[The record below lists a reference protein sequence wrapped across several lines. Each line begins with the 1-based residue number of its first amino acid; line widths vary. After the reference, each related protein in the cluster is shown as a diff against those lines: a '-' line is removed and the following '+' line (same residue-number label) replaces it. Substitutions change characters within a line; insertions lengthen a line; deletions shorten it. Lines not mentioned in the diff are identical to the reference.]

1 MSAFRLS
8 WVLPQVA
15 VALRRRPCPVSP
27 TAVVAVNHYHARQDQ
42 PPLCRFVWNL
52 TSFISSRNTAGFS
65 TQPTGDGENEEPPED
80 KPKKPKIK
88 QDPRAR
94 QTISSVGRKI
104 QHRRLLLLDDTGE
117 NLGTFHRADVIRM
130 MEEKQLKL
138 VAVNERADPPV
149 FRLLTGKQIHEE
161 QMKLREKMKN
171 KSGPVQVKEL
181 TMSSDIGSGDL
192 NTKLRQ
198 VSSWLDKKH
207 HVRLTLRA
215 SNYSSVDDAQP
226 LDKSLEVTLSK
237 LGMLFGYVS
246 PPRVIKEGRA
256 ASCVIR
262 PPTDKEKKAAMATS
276 ASTETTA
283 ISRDTAPSTS
293 TAKEGSVE
301 KEMDS
306 K

>member
-8 WVLPQVA
+8 WILPEVA
-15 VALRRRPCPVSP
+15 VAFRRRPCPVSP
-27 TAVVAVNHYHARQDQ
+27 TAVVPAHHYHSKQNHL
-42 PPLCRFVWNL
+42 PLCRFVWNL
-52 TSFISSRNTAGFS
+52 TSFISSRNTVAFS
-65 TQPTGDGENEEPPED
+65 TQPTDDGDKGDKEEPPAD

-94 QTISSVGRKI
+94 PTISSVGRKI
-104 QHRRLLLLDDTGE
+104 QHRRLLLLDGTGE

-161 QMKLREKMKN
+161 QMKLREKIKN
-171 KSGPVQVKEL
+171 KSVPVQVKEL
-181 TMSSDIGSGDL
+181 TMFSDIGSGDL

-215 SNYSSVDDAQP
+215 SGPRSADDAQSP
-226 LDKSLEVTLSK
+226 DKSLEVTLSK

-246 PPRVIKEGRA
+246 PPRVIRDGRA
-256 ASCVIR
+256 AICIIR
-262 PPTDKEKKAAMATS
+262 PPTDKEKRAAMATS
-276 ASTETTA
+276 SSTE
-283 ISRDTAPSTS
+283 DTAS